1 MNTVLIMIGI
11 FWVLNFKTRH
21 YFFIFYYTNVY
32 LRLSMYDCSNFVS
45 EEEMSFTKKIQKK
58 KMYIDIFSIF
68 IKSDKMLRFLGVEMV
83 NQ

>member
-58 KMYIDIFSIF
+58 KMYIQGGNGKPMSKPCWIR
-68 IKSDKMLRFLGVEMV
+68 L
-83 NQ
+83 